1 MFETTELFR
10 LKFDRTVKLAAEPG
24 GDDQQRNRNPFQ
36 TPCSNLAGSYPG
48 DAAQRIQFLLDQ
60 RNDRLRKKKVRLT
73 NPRRPEPLHVRRT
86 GVHGPV
92 GEGAHHSTR
101 PTLSTTIAQGSN
113 KLEATARTD
122 SQVSTSKSTPRYRF
136 FGKRGFNERYRILY
150 TNFLVRHVLCFF
162 CLDFS
167 QFAPR
172 DTCDAR
178 RSNKSQL
185 RVP

>member
-1 MFETTELFR
+1 MGR
-10 LKFDRTVKLAAEPG
+10 SGKG
-24 GDDQQRNRNPFQ
+24 
-36 TPCSNLAGSYPG
+36 
-48 DAAQRIQFLLDQ
+48 
-60 RNDRLRKKKVRLT
+60 LT
-73 NPRRPEPLHVRRT
+73 Y
-86 GVHGPV
+86 
-92 GEGAHHSTR
+92 STR

-122 SQVSTSKSTPRYRF
+122 SQVLPQKAHIALPLALRETLR
-136 FGKRGFNERYRILY
+136 FNERYRILY

-185 RVP
+185 RVPIKQPASDWQRNYSSLDEY